1 MIFALGGFII
11 NQIGRRGYTEGMS
24 KGEFVNLVNQ
34 DNVEMVVIKQN
45 SQTPSGSAQIEFT
58 DSSLSREYYVSDVNK
73 LVHLLDEKNIDYVM
87 KDIEK
92 NNSVTG
98 IVIPIA
104 LTLASILFVF
114 MLIIYFFL

>member
-1 MIFALGGFII
+1 MIFALGGFIL

-73 LVHLLDEKNIDYVM
+73 LIHLLDEKNIDYVM

-92 NNSVTG
+92 
-98 IVIPIA
+98 
-104 LTLASILFVF
+104 
-114 MLIIYFFL
+114 